1 MQENITNIAGY
12 KNGKLEIL
20 IIHHRKTKEDTFKG
34 ITKIQNPLFNED
46 KTCVEWQA
54 FKHFMYLKC
63 NAHHCQIDTEM
74 QSYKEDEKE
83 MKEETLKRQ
92 KNFGL
97 HDLLKEMKIDD
108 TVFCIP

>member
-1 MQENITNIAGY
+1 
-12 KNGKLEIL
+12 
-20 IIHHRKTKEDTFKG
+20 
-34 ITKIQNPLFNED
+34 
-46 KTCVEWQA
+46 
-54 FKHFMYLKC
+54 MYLKC

-97 HDLLKEMKIDD
+97 HDLLKEMKIVD